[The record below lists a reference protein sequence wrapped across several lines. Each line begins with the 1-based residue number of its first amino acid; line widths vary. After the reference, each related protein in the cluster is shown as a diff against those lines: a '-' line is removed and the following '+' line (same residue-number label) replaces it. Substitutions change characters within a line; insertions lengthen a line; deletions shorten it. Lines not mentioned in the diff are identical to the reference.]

1 MSVSS
6 PIRSNALGVP
16 RRFEAVSL
24 NRRYALGGLFVLV
37 GVATAAFLSSVLGTV
52 FFAVTV
58 AYLLW
63 PVRQRLVSRGLSRRL
78 ASGGATA
85 GAFVMTLLLFVPLAV
100 VAYLRFDSFVALL
113 GLLPET
119 LELALFGFEYAI
131 TLESLT
137 ALVISLVERAARRA
151 AASAP
156 VLIVKATLFVFLV
169 YSLLFYGEDAQRS
182 VLALVPTGYRDAA
195 VALNRRAR
203 ETLFAIY
210 VLQAATALGTFVLAL
225 PVFHVLGY
233 ESVVMLSSVAA
244 LLQFV
249 PILGPSVL
257 LAGLAAYHVAIG
269 ELVRAALVFLLGGFV
284 IALLPDVLIRPRLAR
299 ETADIPGS
307 LYFVGFF
314 GGVLTLGPIGIVA
327 GPLAVGLFVESAAL
341 LSTELNH
348 SGLSLADVAGESDST
363 ETDDA
368 RVGDAENELDE
379 R

>member
-1 MSVSS
+1 MALAAD
-6 PIRSNALGVP
+6 RSNVLVAP
-16 RRFEAVSL
+16 RRLLAVSR
-24 NRRYALGGLFVLV
+24 NRRYALGGVFVLV
-37 GVATAAFLSSVLGTV
+37 GIATALLLASVLGTV

-85 GAFVMTLLLFVPLAV
+85 GAFVMTLFVFVPLVV

-119 LELALFGFEYAI
+119 LELALFGIEYAI

-137 ALVISLVERAARRA
+137 AFLISLVERGARYAAT
-151 AASAP
+151 SAP

-210 VLQAATALGTFVLAL
+210 VLQAATALGTFALAL
-225 PVFHVLGY
+225 PVFYALGY

-257 LAGLAAYHVAIG
+257 LAGLAAYHVAVG

-348 SGLSLADVAGESDST
+348 SGLTPADVPDDAEAMAVEDRN
-363 ETDDA
+363 ETDT
-368 RVGDAENELDE
+368 GDTDGGS
-379 R
+379 

>member
-1 MSVSS
+1 MS
-6 PIRSNALGVP
+6 R
-16 RRFEAVSL
+16 
-24 NRRYALGGLFVLV
+24 NRRYALGGVFVLV
-37 GVATAAFLSSVLGTV
+37 GIATALLLASVLGTV

-85 GAFVMTLLLFVPLAV
+85 GAFVMTLFVFVPLVV

-119 LELALFGFEYAI
+119 LELALFGIEYAI

-137 ALVISLVERAARRA
+137 AFLISLVERGARYAAT
-151 AASAP
+151 SAP

-210 VLQAATALGTFVLAL
+210 VLQAATALGTFALAL
-225 PVFHVLGY
+225 PVFYALGY

-257 LAGLAAYHVAIG
+257 LAGLAAYHVAVG

-348 SGLSLADVAGESDST
+348 SGLTPADVPDDAEAMAVEDRN
-363 ETDDA
+363 ETDT
-368 RVGDAENELDE
+368 GDTDGGS
-379 R
+379 

>member
-1 MSVSS
+1 M
-6 PIRSNALGVP
+6 
-16 RRFEAVSL
+16 SL
-24 NRRYALGGLFVLV
+24 NRRYALGGVFVLV
-37 GVATAAFLSSVLGTV
+37 GVATAVLLASVLGTV

-63 PVRQRLVSRGLSRRL
+63 PVRKGLVSRGLSRRL

-85 GAFVMTLLLFVPLAV
+85 GAFVMTLLIFVPLAV

-113 GLLPET
+113 ELLPET
-119 LELALFGFEYAI
+119 LEFAAFGFEYSI

-137 ALVISLVERAARRA
+137 ALLVTIVEQAARRA
-151 AASAP
+151 ATTAP
-156 VLIVKATLFVFLV
+156 VLLVKATLFVFLV
-169 YSLLFYGEDAQRS
+169 YSLLFYGEDAQRA
-182 VLALVPTGYRDAA
+182 VIALVPSGYRDAA

-225 PVFHVLGY
+225 PVFYALGY
-233 ESVVMLSSVAA
+233 DAVVTLSTVAA
-244 LLQFV
+244 VLQFI

-257 LAGLAAYHVAIG
+257 LAGLAAYHVAVG
-269 ELVRAALVFLLGGFV
+269 ELVRAALVFLVGGFV
-284 IALLPDVLIRPRLAR
+284 IALLPDILVRPRLAR

-327 GPLAVGLFVESAAL
+327 GPLVVGLFVESAAL
-341 LSTELNH
+341 LSAELNH
-348 SGLSLADVAGESDST
+348 SNLSPADVADDGDDDSAAADDSGALPDDSESAGGADRDEADTGDSS
-363 ETDDA
+363 
-368 RVGDAENELDE
+368 
-379 R
+379 